1 MSSTGTRVV
10 PTLTEV
16 LDEQR
21 LSKPV
26 SNLSTEAW
34 PSGRR
39 GDEELVPI
47 SLDWG
52 DEPAAIEAAGH
63 HADAGGVMTPW
74 QVVQPRSASALPD
87 DTPFIDLSIDVAPV
101 QAPALDAQVLDVFA
115 LPPSLA
121 SETVGSADPA
131 WPATELEAAPPW
143 AAEPGL
149 SVPHAL
155 AALLQPVGDDG
166 VADEAAASASRAT
179 VAPTALAGEALEA
192 SALGAMEPVP
202 PAPEF
207 APAPAPAVEP
217 AQEAVLPSSTAVPV
231 EVPASVLNMLAA
243 AGAAAA
249 MAPTTPVP
257 TSAGLPGTPAT
268 SQALDPGMHAVRQ
281 SGEHVPG
288 ISEERLQAIL
298 QQALD
303 RLLRDELPS
312 ALVETLIRLSPQ
324 LSESLI
330 ESLKPSLHLHV
341 MEALSAESLSSHEGR
356 SKA

>member
-21 LSKPV
+21 LAKPA

-34 PSGRR
+34 QASRR

-52 DEPAAIEAAGH
+52 DEPAATEAAGQ
-63 HADAGGVMTPW
+63 HADAGSVMTPW
-74 QVVQPRSASALPD
+74 QVVQPRSGHTLPD

-101 QAPALDAQVLDVFA
+101 QAPALDEQMLDVFA
-115 LPPSLA
+115 LTPPLA
-121 SETVGSADPA
+121 SEPVGKADRAWPAAELEVPPPSAADVGVPSPQAPAALQPAGDREVADPA
-131 WPATELEAAPPW
+131 AFAPTGLTAKALEA
-143 AAEPGL
+143 G
-149 SVPHAL
+149 AL
-155 AALLQPVGDDG
+155 AAV
-166 VADEAAASASRAT
+166 
-179 VAPTALAGEALEA
+179 
-192 SALGAMEPVP
+192 EPVV
-202 PAPEF
+202 
-207 APAPAPAVEP
+207 PAPAPAVE
-217 AQEAVLPSSTAVPV
+217 AARELAALPSPAAVPV
-231 EVPASVLNMLAA
+231 EVPVEVPAAVLNVLAA

-249 MAPTTPVP
+249 MVPLPSGPAPMNT
-257 TSAGLPGTPAT
+257 GLSGAPAT
-268 SQALDPGMHAVRQ
+268 SPALDPGMHAVRQ
-281 SGEHVPG
+281 GGEHVPG
-288 ISEERLQAIL
+288 ISEERLQAVI

-341 MEALSAESLSSHEGR
+341 MEALSAETLSPHEGR

>member
-21 LSKPV
+21 LSKPA

-34 PSGRR
+34 PSSRR

-52 DEPAAIEAAGH
+52 DETATPEATGPA
-63 HADAGGVMTPW
+63 ADAGGVMTPW
-74 QVVQPRSASALPD
+74 QVVQPRAASGFTD
-87 DTPFIDLSIDVAPV
+87 DAPFIDLSIDVAPV
-101 QAPALDAQVLDVFA
+101 QAPALHDQMLDVFA
-115 LPPSLA
+115 LPPA
-121 SETVGSADPA
+121 SASDMPPSAAIAWPSADLEMPLPA
-131 WPATELEAAPPW
+131 ADGPGPAVDAYAAALH
-143 AAEPGL
+143 AAEVMGEP
-149 SVPHAL
+149 AL
-155 AALLQPVGDDG
+155 AQLPPALTETGPAPLTDTAGDLVVEAVAPAPAGDTAVPV
-166 VADEAAASASRAT
+166 AEAAAASA
-179 VAPTALAGEALEA
+179 G
-192 SALGAMEPVP
+192 M
-202 PAPEF
+202 PA
-207 APAPAPAVEP
+207 
-217 AQEAVLPSSTAVPV
+217 AVPV
-231 EVPASVLNMLAA
+231 EMPVAAPAEVPAAVLNILAA

-249 MAPTTPVP
+249 LAPSSMAR
-257 TSAGLPGTPAT
+257 AHHGTQASSP
-268 SQALDPGMHAVRQ
+268 ALDPGMHAVRQ
-281 SGEHVPG
+281 GGEHVPG

-341 MEALSAESLSSHEGR
+341 MEALSAEALSSHEGR
-356 SKA
+356 PKA

>member
-101 QAPALDAQVLDVFA
+101 QAPALDAQMLDVFA

-121 SETVGSADPA
+121 AEPVGSADPA
-131 WPATELEAAPPW
+131 WPATELEEAPPW

-149 SVPHAL
+149 SVPQAL

-166 VADEAAASASRAT
+166 VAEAAASASRAT
-179 VAPTALAGEALEA
+179 VVPTALAGEALAA
-192 SALGAMEPVP
+192 SALSAMEPVP

-207 APAPAPAVEP
+207 APAPAVEP
-217 AQEAVLPSSTAVPV
+217 AQEAALPPSTAVPV

-249 MAPTTPVP
+249 MAPTPPLP
-257 TSAGLPGTPAT
+257 TSAVLPGAPAT

-281 SGEHVPG
+281 GGEHVPG

-341 MEALSAESLSSHEGR
+341 MEALSAESLSSYEGR

>member
-74 QVVQPRSASALPD
+74 QVVQPRSGSVLPD

-101 QAPALDAQVLDVFA
+101 QPPALDAQVLDVFA

-121 SETVGSADPA
+121 AEPVGNADPA
-131 WPATELEAAPPW
+131 WPAAELEATPPW

-149 SVPHAL
+149 SVPLAP

-166 VADEAAASASRAT
+166 VAEAAASASRAT

-192 SALGAMEPVP
+192 SALGAVEPVP
-202 PAPEF
+202 PSPEF

-217 AQEAVLPSSTAVPV
+217 VQEAALPPSTAVPV

-249 MAPTTPVP
+249 MAPTPPLP
-257 TSAGLPGTPAT
+257 TSAGLPVAPAT

-281 SGEHVPG
+281 GGEHVPG